1 MQEPQTNEHTNS
13 KNIFEYRTKHY
24 KRKTRYLGLY
34 PTTMYLYAII
44 YLSSAIGTINNM
56 LMINASHVPVSATL
70 FILGAISILMFV
82 YTLWI
87 GISIRS
93 LSHTIYCANLVYIVC
108 NAASLAFFVVLA
120 LPVVIVLIISAA
132 CAALFIALNFI
143 YFIKRK
149 DLFADDFKPFFPEPA
164 VEKPN
169 HKKIKPNPVVVAQ
182 PQIVVPQTE
191 NIPDNAPQIKD
202 YAKLKKK
209 YPWFDFESCMENAAF
224 ATAVDGGMP
233 VKKAYKLFFKDEIA
247 KHKKTHET
255 SKFWTYKHTIIA
267 AAIVVVCAAI
277 VVPITLAQNDTIN
290 QLRSNLSDKQYE
302 LNRQISAFEYCCSI
316 SNKYKRFLDNCVV
329 IVADDGTIKYHTY
342 GCDKLDLSCG
352 FSVYSPEE
360 AKSKGYKACSCVQSS
375 VRDRALIVSDH
386 ETIQFIS

>member
-56 LMINASHVPVSATL
+56 FMINASHVPVSATL

-93 LSHTIYCANLVYIVC
+93 LSRTIYCANLVYIVC

-120 LPVVIVLIISAA
+120 LPVVIALIISAA

-191 NIPDNAPQIKD
+191 NIPDNAPPIKD

-224 ATAVDGGMP
+224 ATAVNSGMS

-247 KHKKTHET
+247 LKKKAKTNGKLFARK
-255 SKFWTYKHTIIA
+255 STIIFA
-267 AAIVVVCAAI
+267 SALVVCAAI
-277 VVPITLAQNDTIN
+277 IVYQACEIANMKTEATQQNQKYRDVIAERN
-290 QLRSNLSDKQYE
+290 DYRS
-302 LNRQISAFEYCCSI
+302 
-316 SNKYKRFLDNCVV
+316 KYKTYKEKYLDAADCAFFMDSYVV
-329 IVADDGTIKYHTY
+329 IIPGDGKHIYHKY
-342 GCDKLDLSCG
+342 GCDKIDWSYE
-352 FSVYSPEE
+352 FWVYNIDA
-360 AKSKGYKACSCVQSS
+360 AK
-375 VRDRALIVSDH
+375 DRGKPCPYCN
-386 ETIQFIS
+386 